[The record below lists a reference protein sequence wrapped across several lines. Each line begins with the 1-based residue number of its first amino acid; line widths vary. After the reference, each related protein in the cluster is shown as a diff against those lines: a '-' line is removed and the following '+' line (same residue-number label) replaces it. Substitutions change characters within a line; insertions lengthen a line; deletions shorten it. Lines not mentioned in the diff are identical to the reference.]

1 MQNEEMSMID
11 AFCALKDVDETD
23 LPRLREGKSFDVM
36 NVDQMN
42 KAKQFRNEHDKDDTL
57 EVIDVNAD
65 DLEHLKD
72 NKEYIGQV
80 ILSCKKCH
88 AKKFVDMDQLKASE
102 ADKDLYNIEDE
113 CPNCHATG
121 EGFVIEGQV
130 GKFEGD
136 KIEPE
141 AVDDEEE
148 QEIVPEQDPE
158 PLQPSEETTDTDLP
172 AASDLPE
179 LDTSDI
185 ESDNELET
193 SDDDKVDEE
202 PAEESKPEDVDIDDT
217 IDDDE
222 PDGMETDTSED
233 DKDEKVEAFHD
244 DEMNQLSAIDDDDNN
259 YFKDFESA
267 LSDKGTDNEPLWDEP
282 VEEEPKKKLK
292 LRFKES
298 FSDNELT
305 LADIFDNMVD
315 PEVTG
320 TVQVMN
326 DMGDII
332 FEGPYDELTSELIN
346 AGVTSWSTSDS
357 MLVINADSD
366 TSGYEGQYETVAD
379 VLDQFDSFDDNIT
392 IFDDSSSEEVF
403 TGTKDEAIEM
413 YGDLVFL
420 SLEAPAF
427 LNIVTENN
435 IKPYSNRVESDLTP
449 LEEDIF
455 RANKLSARKVNN
467 PKCDEY

>member
-1 MQNEEMSMID
+1 MPTTLKALKEQNYMQNEEMSMLD

-36 NVDQMN
+36 NADQMD
-42 KAKQFRNEHDKDDTL
+42 KAKEFRDKSNKDDTL

-102 ADKDLYNIEDE
+102 ADADVYNIEDE

-136 KIEPE
+136 KIEPK
-141 AVDDEEE
+141 AVDAEE
-148 QEIVPEQDPE
+148 QEVVPEQDPE

-185 ESDNELET
+185 ESDDKPEAT
-193 SDDDKVDEE
+193 SDDASDDEHDE
-202 PAEESKPEDVDIDDT
+202 DSKPEETEIDDT

-222 PDGMETDTSED
+222 TDGMETDTSED
-233 DKDEKVEAFHD
+233 DTDEKVEAFHD

-259 YFKDFESA
+259 YFKDFDSA
-267 LSDKGTDNEPLWDEP
+267 LSDKGTDNEPL
-282 VEEEPKKKLK
+282 
-292 LRFKES
+292 
-298 FSDNELT
+298 
-305 LADIFDNMVD
+305 
-315 PEVTG
+315 
-320 TVQVMN
+320 
-326 DMGDII
+326 
-332 FEGPYDELTSELIN
+332 
-346 AGVTSWSTSDS
+346 
-357 MLVINADSD
+357 
-366 TSGYEGQYETVAD
+366 
-379 VLDQFDSFDDNIT
+379 
-392 IFDDSSSEEVF
+392 
-403 TGTKDEAIEM
+403 
-413 YGDLVFL
+413 
-420 SLEAPAF
+420 
-427 LNIVTENN
+427 
-435 IKPYSNRVESDLTP
+435 
-449 LEEDIF
+449 
-455 RANKLSARKVNN
+455 
-467 PKCDEY
+467 